1 MTCER
6 SEFLTN
12 AYEDTANVAKFE
24 RLSNISIHIREMEHI
39 QGRSIN
45 LALSVRGREALRK
58 VGLEDE
64 VLMRLGT
71 PMYARMIHNIDGT
84 LNEIPYGQRHEDCV
98 VRVPCDTKV
107 KRKTIQMVEK
117 FQPVSSD
124 LTLKERKE
132 ARSLRSVDL
141 SDAEIGNRRNAL
153 AHCLVLVKDV
163 PNRYYDS

>member
-1 MTCER
+1 MTTHYLCLDVCYR
-6 SEFLTN
+6 SVQGRFRLVELQRHQRSKDDLPMQLYLKFQLESTPGIPLMFLKQQC
-12 AYEDTANVAKFE
+12 V
-24 RLSNISIHIREMEHI
+24 RIISIKY
-39 QGRSIN
+39 SIW
-45 LALSVRGREALRK
+45 
-58 VGLEDE
+58 
-64 VLMRLGT
+64 
-71 PMYARMIHNIDGT
+71 P
-84 LNEIPYGQRHEDCV
+84 DCV
-98 VRVPCDTKV
+98 VRVPYDTKV
-107 KRKTIQMVEK
+107 KRKTIQMAEK